1 MAQKSG
7 THRVTATLSEEDYER
22 FSYLAKKRGISVSDL
37 IRDSV
42 TFMLRFEAGD
52 YNLGTLEVQR
62 LNQLIDLMQAQ
73 SRNLRSLESVVV
85 SGFDSLLGLTRGDNY
100 LMEE

>member
-22 FSYLAKKRGISVSDL
+22 SSYLAKKRDISVSDL